1 MLCYELLPTSL
12 LHHPANGVMNAA
24 AFIMKE
30 SSTHDHD
37 VVLDG
42 CSRQFSDTFL
52 KLAVL

>member
-24 AFIMKE
+24 FMQEE